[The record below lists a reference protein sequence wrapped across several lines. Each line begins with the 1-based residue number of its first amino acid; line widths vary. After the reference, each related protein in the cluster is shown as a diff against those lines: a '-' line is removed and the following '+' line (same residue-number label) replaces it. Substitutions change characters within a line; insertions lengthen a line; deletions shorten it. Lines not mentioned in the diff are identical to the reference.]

1 MKKMIRLTAMAAILG
16 MGCPLAWAD
25 TTSGIIA
32 SGPAQIVTPVATP
45 HRHHHHNTTQVA
57 STTGVSGGTV
67 VGMAAPTATPGALII
82 GTAINTAPLA
92 TPTASTP

>member
-1 MKKMIRLTAMAAILG
+1 MKKIVRLTAMAVILG
-16 MGCPLAWAD
+16 MGSPLAWAD
-25 TTSGIIA
+25 TTGGIIA

-57 STTGVSGGTV
+57 TATGLAGGTV

-82 GTAINTAPLA
+82 GTAINTAPVA
-92 TPTASTP
+92 TPTPAAP